1 MGATGADAGT
11 RGLHPPPTPP
21 CEGGEKE
28 TQQAATRCAG
38 VCYAAGMR
46 RVSLTIVV
54 FAELLLAPA
63 AIGQSC
69 GTKTYCREMTSC
81 ADALYHLKECGL
93 TRLDGDGDGSP
104 CESLCGDGGNRKN
117 RKSARKTSV
126 AEPPTADGETD
137 FTCSGKRTCR
147 QMSNCAEAI
156 FYLQNCGV
164 KQLDGNNDGVPC
176 NALCR

>member
-1 MGATGADAGT
+1 MGCPGITARLPSLTG
-11 RGLHPPPTPP
+11 RGRGGWGQQVPTPEP
-21 CEGGEKE
+21 AASIHPQPLLAKEG
-28 TQQAATRCAG
+28 
-38 VCYAAGMR
+38 R
-46 RVSLTIVV
+46 RKRNIVV